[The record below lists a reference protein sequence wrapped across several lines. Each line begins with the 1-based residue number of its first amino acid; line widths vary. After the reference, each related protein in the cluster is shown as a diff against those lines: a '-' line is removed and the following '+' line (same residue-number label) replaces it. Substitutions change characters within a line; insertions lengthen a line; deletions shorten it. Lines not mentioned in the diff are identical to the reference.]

1 MRALI
6 LAHRTTRRAAVGLA
20 AFVLMAGVQRAEGQL
35 AVDQVEL
42 FLDPHAPG
50 RRVQSFSV
58 SNESD
63 QVVEATLY
71 LNDWDRDENGE
82 NRFSESGRLPQSCG
96 RYLRVFPLSLRL
108 PPHTQQAVRVSL
120 EGDGADSFDKTCWS
134 VVFVESTAQR
144 QARGRAIAYVTRLGV
159 KLYVVPPNLPKEGE
173 VESVAIRDS
182 IGRRLILNFR
192 NTGDVPLWPH
202 GSVEFRRL
210 DASVAETVPIE
221 EFPVLPGSLRR
232 LTLPLP
238 ALPRGRYI
246 ALALI
251 DYGGSDVAGGQVQLE
266 VP

>member
-1 MRALI
+1 MDAQCQEQRRELDAFWCRRPRRQARRRSPVEHVGWRAV
-6 LAHRTTRRAAVGLA
+6 HGP
-20 AFVLMAGVQRAEGQL
+20 
-35 AVDQVEL
+35 D
-42 FLDPHAPG
+42 D
-50 RRVQSFSV
+50 
-58 SNESD
+58 
-63 QVVEATLY
+63 VEATLY

-182 IGRRLILNFR
+182 IGRRLLVSFR

-202 GSVEFRRL
+202 GSIEFRRL

-232 LTLPLP
+232 LSLPLP
-238 ALPRGRYI
+238 AF
-246 ALALI
+246 
-251 DYGGSDVAGGQVQLE
+251 
-266 VP
+266 

>member
-6 LAHRTTRRAAVGLA
+6 LAHRTTRRAAAGLA
-20 AFVLMAGVQRAEGQL
+20 AFVLVAGVPRAEAQL

-82 NRFSESGRLPQSCG
+82 NRFSDSGRLPQSCG
-96 RYLRVFPLSLRL
+96 RYLRIFPLSLRL

-120 EGDGADSFDKTCWS
+120 EGADSLGKTCWS
-134 VVFVESTAQR
+134 VVFVESSAQR
-144 QARGRAIAYVTRLGV
+144 QTRGRAINYVTRLGV
-159 KLYVVPPNLPKEGE
+159 KLYVVPPNLPKDGE

-182 IGRRLILNFR
+182 IGRQLTLSFR

-232 LTLPLP
+232 LTLRLP

-251 DYGGSDVAGGQVQLE
+251 DYGGSDIAGGQVQLE

>member
-1 MRALI
+1 MRALT
-6 LAHRTTRRAAVGLA
+6 LAHRTTRRAAAGLA
-20 AFVLMAGVQRAEGQL
+20 AFVLVTGILQRAEGQL

-42 FLDPHAPG
+42 FLDPHAQG
-50 RRVQSFSV
+50 RRVQSFNV

-71 LNDWDRDENGE
+71 LNDWDRDDNGE
-82 NRFSESGRLPQSCG
+82 NRFSESGRLPESCG

-108 PPHTQQAVRVSL
+108 PAHTQQAVRVSL
-120 EGDGADSFDKTCWS
+120 EGADSLAKACWS
-134 VVFVESTAQR
+134 VVFVESSAPR
-144 QARGRAIAYVTRLGV
+144 QTRGRAITYVTRLGV
-159 KLYVVPPNLPKEGE
+159 KLYVVPPNLPKDGE
-173 VESVAIRDS
+173 VESVALGDS
-182 IGRRLILNFR
+182 PGRQVIVSFR

-202 GSVEFRRL
+202 GSIEFRRL
-210 DASVAETVPIE
+210 DASVAETIPIE

-232 LTLPLP
+232 LTIPRP
-238 ALPRGRYI
+238 ALARGRYI